1 MMSLLH
7 IGKCIMFSIIGGEGG
22 NMAFQKQVEHAITDA
37 IASLGLDVFKKS
49 QEKVPTQTGT
59 LKQSGSHRP
68 LSVGFEITYT
78 APHAQQVEFGT
89 SADSQAGVHVSQIP
103 PHIRRKKTGVLSRFR
118 GKGNKYIVKAHTKT
132 YTNAKPMLMPDGSWK
147 TITFNQGGQGS
158 HFLGNSLEEVLG
170 DFLTK
175 TDGLSGKMTLRKIQG

>member
-1 MMSLLH
+1 
-7 IGKCIMFSIIGGEGG
+7 
-22 NMAFQKQVEHAITDA
+22 MAFQKQIEDTITNAIKV
-37 IASLGLDVFKKS
+37 LGLEVFEKS
-49 QEKVPTQTGT
+49 QKKVPKKTGT
-59 LKQSGSHRP
+59 LKDSGSHKP

-103 PHIRRKKTGVLSRFR
+103 QHIRRKKTGVLSKFR
-118 GKGNKYIVKAHTKT
+118 GKGNKYAVKAHTKT

-147 TITFNQGGQGS
+147 TITFNKSGQGS

-170 DFLTK
+170 DYLTK
-175 TDGLSGKMTLRKIQG
+175 TDGLTGVVKARKIQV